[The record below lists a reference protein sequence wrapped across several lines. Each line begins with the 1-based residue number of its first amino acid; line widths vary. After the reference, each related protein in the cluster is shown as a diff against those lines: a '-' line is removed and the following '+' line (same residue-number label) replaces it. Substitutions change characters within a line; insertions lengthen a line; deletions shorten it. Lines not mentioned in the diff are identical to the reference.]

1 MYHTG
6 TKINI
11 LSKNSHVQNYI
22 NQKIHIFKNA
32 FLAKSTFFTKITF
45 QKQIF
50 HITQISNSSEFMDKM
65 CDLALVCVCTDSFLV
80 QIAVIR
86 THQQFLESLPKYIFR
101 TLSQSSESTIEYQCR
116 SCFYEFFSRPIDFR
130 VCLCNKKAKVRQIRD
145 TVSCSPKRVPISAGK
160 YGQDLCYIAVSQ
172 PFQSCY
178 YASSSK
184 SLFLK

>member
-1 MYHTG
+1 MSKDEAFFAAIIINCCYMYHTG

-65 CDLALVCVCTDSFLV
+65 CDLALVCVCTQRFSTNCRYKNPLAVFRKLTKIHIQDVELV
-80 QIAVIR
+80 
-86 THQQFLESLPKYIFR
+86 F
-101 TLSQSSESTIEYQCR
+101 
-116 SCFYEFFSRPIDFR
+116 
-130 VCLCNKKAKVRQIRD
+130 
-145 TVSCSPKRVPISAGK
+145 GK
-160 YGQDLCYIAVSQ
+160 YN
-172 PFQSCY
+172 
-178 YASSSK
+178 
-184 SLFLK
+184 